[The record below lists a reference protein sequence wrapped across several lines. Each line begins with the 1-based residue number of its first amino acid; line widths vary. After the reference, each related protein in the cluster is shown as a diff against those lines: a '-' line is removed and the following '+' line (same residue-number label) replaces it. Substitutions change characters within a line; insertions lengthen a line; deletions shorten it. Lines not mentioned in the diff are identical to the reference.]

1 MGSRVLENFTAFV
14 AAPSCYGFPLALQLF
29 AFQTLPQLLEKIP
42 DADSAVNFL
51 DQPSACENTVIIL
64 SVQDIVAVEA
74 DPALSLHYTVIPDVE
89 KYFWLDE
96 VENDRV
102 TRLVKLMRSRHQF
115 KPSDFPGGDM
125 LFALAAP
132 TKNNTPRL
140 PEKPDARPVH
150 QRSGPAALQKHGRCG
165 CEDLK
170 PWILQQ
176 LERPAT
182 GLATGVHTQ
191 LGQLETNLRHS
202 LGLPKATIQKT
213 RKRKANDDNHGVSES
228 PKSVCPPSQRPTR
241 KAKKTNSAGYIICSE
256 MFLSFRETKL
266 TPHPTV
272 TWTTMMSRDDLE
284 ESGDFGVFWSLL
296 SSELHRQWSVC
307 LARGS
312 CRGDGGLSIDGAPLV
327 SIDGTYISVPGT
339 TMKRGFLGPSK
350 KEPASLCTIRKSTRE
365 VSINTLQATAIDKV
379 NQKLID
385 ELSRVEE
392 ADISDTSSASIESTT
407 LMSTDGTTLTSTD
420 GTTYTSTDGT
430 TYTSIDGSTSMSIDV
445 RISFPTTN
453 RTTSTLTNSITST
466 STDGT
471 TSTSTDGTTSTST
484 NDTTSTSINGMTSET
499 IDNTISVSIDINPYC
514 RLTPTEILGSSSCPQ
529 NIADSKWETT
539 YGSGCYLTSDVDRE
553 ITMDFLEL
561 EEFLK
566 LEEGET
572 LEY

>member
-1 MGSRVLENFTAFV
+1 MLCHVPYFLEYPWGRESLKTLPLLLPPPVSKKFSDPLESLRDFLTQQTTA
-14 AAPSCYGFPLALQLF
+14 CYGFPLALQLF

-42 DADSAVNFL
+42 DADSVVNFL

-125 LFALAAP
+125 SFALAAP

-150 QRSGPAALQKHGRCG
+150 QRSLRHRKPAAIIIKDVSSS
-165 CEDLK
+165 EDRD
-170 PWILQQ
+170 QRRFRNM
-176 LERPAT
+176 E
-182 GLATGVHTQ
+182 
-191 LGQLETNLRHS
+191 GQLETNLRHS
-202 LGLPKATIQKT
+202 LGLPEATIQKT

-241 KAKKTNSAGYIICSE
+241 KAKKTNSAVSKPGDRKHSYSLCSRDGKQAC
-256 MFLSFRETKL
+256 LSRETKL

-284 ESGDFGVFWSLL
+284 ESCDFGVFWSLL

-327 SIDGTYISVPGT
+327 SIDGD
-339 TMKRGFLGPSK
+339 
-350 KEPASLCTIRKSTRE
+350 A
-365 VSINTLQATAIDKV
+365 
-379 NQKLID
+379 
-385 ELSRVEE
+385 
-392 ADISDTSSASIESTT
+392 
-407 LMSTDGTTLTSTD
+407 
-420 GTTYTSTDGT
+420 
-430 TYTSIDGSTSMSIDV
+430 
-445 RISFPTTN
+445 RIW
-453 RTTSTLTNSITST
+453 
-466 STDGT
+466 
-471 TSTSTDGTTSTST
+471 
-484 NDTTSTSINGMTSET
+484 
-499 IDNTISVSIDINPYC
+499 
-514 RLTPTEILGSSSCPQ
+514 
-529 NIADSKWETT
+529 A
-539 YGSGCYLTSDVDRE
+539 
-553 ITMDFLEL
+553 
-561 EEFLK
+561 
-566 LEEGET
+566 
-572 LEY
+572 